1 MNSIKNVAIIPTSDH
16 YLMDRLFD
24 DSLNRDDRLLPNI
37 LLKSYLNKKKIN
49 VHTIDYYK
57 DYSEID
63 VVVFERIDY
72 EFIYYFHYRYK
83 NKLIIL
89 IPWEPEVVS
98 SDHRPQS
105 LIRISHCFDY
115 ILTWNDLLVDKIQF
129 YKLSYPHSLIC
140 NSFQNDLKSF
150 ESRKLL
156 VQISSNLNSKNNLE
170 LYSLRKEFNFKMS
183 QLIPNQFDFYGKG
196 WSNSSSYKGVVEN
209 KFDTLSKYK
218 FSLCFENMKNGQ
230 GYITEKIF
238 DCFRAGVVPIYF
250 GSDNVTDY
258 IPSNCFIDFR
268 EFRDPNLLLEFIQNM
283 DYKTWQAY
291 LLSAKLY
298 LKSELS
304 QKFSVNQYI
313 ETFYGAILKD
323 KYVHQN
329 GTCNYILLTFRYYQS
344 KFIKRLKKNPILR
357 YIKKSLFS

>member
-1 MNSIKNVAIIPTSDH
+1 MPSIKNVAIIPTSDH
-16 YLMDRLFD
+16 YLKDRLFD
-24 DSLNRDDRLLPNI
+24 VSLNRDDRVLPYI

-57 DYSEID
+57 DYSGID

-72 EFIYYFHYRYK
+72 EFMYCFHYQYK

-98 SDHRPQS
+98 IEHRPQS
-105 LIRISHCFDY
+105 LIWISRWFDY
-115 ILTWNDLLVDKIQF
+115 IITWNDLLVDGIQF
-129 YKLSYPHSLIC
+129 FKFSWPHSLIY
-140 NSFQNDLKSF
+140 SAFHNDIKSF
-150 ESRKLL
+150 ESKKLL
-156 VQISSNLNSKNNLE
+156 VQISSNLSSKNNLE
-170 LYSLRKEFNFKMS
+170 LYSLRKEFNFKMP

-196 WSNSSSYKGVVEN
+196 WSNSSSYKGVCEN
-209 KFDTLSKYK
+209 KFDTLSEYK

-238 DCFRAGVVPIYF
+238 DCFRAGVVPIYY

-268 EFRDPNLLLEFIQNM
+268 EFGDPSLLLDFIQNM
-283 DYKTWQAY
+283 DYKTWQCY
-291 LLSAKLY
+291 LLNAEIY

-304 QKFSVNQYI
+304 KEFSIDQFI
-313 ETFYGAILKD
+313 KTFYDVILKE
-323 KYVHQN
+323 KYSHHN
-329 GTCNYILLTFRYYQS
+329 ITYNRKLLTFRSYQS
-344 KFIKRLKKNPILR
+344 KFIKRLKKNTILR
-357 YIKKSLFS
+357 FIKKSFFS